1 MGAPYILR
9 VNTGRS
15 TWSKEPVPGEWVDW
29 GGRGLT
35 GHILLQELDPTCEP
49 LGPRNKIIMA
59 PGLLGGTPAPCTGR
73 LSVGTKSPLTGT
85 IKEANVGGTAAQK
98 LARLGIKAIV
108 VEGSAAK
115 EWVYLHVSRE
125 GVKFLPAGDL
135 VGLGN
140 YDVGTVLLAR
150 HGKRSSVIS
159 IGPAGERQYASA
171 SIAVTNMEGMPSRHA
186 ARGGPGAVLGS
197 KHVKAIVVED
207 SGADKVPL
215 ADEDRFRE
223 LAKSFTKELVAS
235 KKVQRQMG
243 TANLVLTVNTLGC
256 LPTKNFSLGS
266 FSEAEKISGQRLRE
280 LILQR
285 KGKLGHACHPGCAIC
300 CSNIFV
306 DEEGSYITSGLEYET
321 IALTGSNLMISNLDT
336 IARIDRFCDDFGVDT
351 IETGNALGVAM
362 EAGLLSFGDDEGVL
376 AFLENEMWEDTVAGR
391 LVAQGATTTGKVLG
405 VKRVAAAKGQ
415 AIPAYDPRGLKGTGV
430 TYATSPMGADH
441 TAGNV
446 LPGRVGYRPE
456 TAKGTEPASPVGQVP
471 MSHDLQILTAVCDVL
486 GICFFVGATAENM
499 ELFSR
504 FLSYAQGRPWTREEV
519 IDLGV
524 KTIYAEVEFNRRA
537 GIGKE
542 ANRLPEF
549 FMTEKLPP
557 YDLAF
562 DVPVEQLQ
570 GIWSA
575 GGF

>member
-9 VNTGRS
+9 VDTGRS

-186 ARGGPGAVLGS
+186 ARGGPGAVLG
-197 KHVKAIVVED
+197 K
-207 SGADKVPL
+207 
-215 ADEDRFRE
+215 
-223 LAKSFTKELVAS
+223 
-235 KKVQRQMG
+235 Q
-243 TANLVLTVNTLGC
+243 
-256 LPTKNFSLGS
+256 
-266 FSEAEKISGQRLRE
+266 
-280 LILQR
+280 
-285 KGKLGHACHPGCAIC
+285 
-300 CSNIFV
+300 
-306 DEEGSYITSGLEYET
+306 
-321 IALTGSNLMISNLDT
+321 
-336 IARIDRFCDDFGVDT
+336 
-351 IETGNALGVAM
+351 
-362 EAGLLSFGDDEGVL
+362 
-376 AFLENEMWEDTVAGR
+376 
-391 LVAQGATTTGKVLG
+391 
-405 VKRVAAAKGQ
+405 
-415 AIPAYDPRGLKGTGV
+415 
-430 TYATSPMGADH
+430 
-441 TAGNV
+441 
-446 LPGRVGYRPE
+446 
-456 TAKGTEPASPVGQVP
+456 
-471 MSHDLQILTAVCDVL
+471 
-486 GICFFVGATAENM
+486 
-499 ELFSR
+499 
-504 FLSYAQGRPWTREEV
+504 TR
-519 IDLGV
+519 
-524 KTIYAEVEFNRRA
+524 
-537 GIGKE
+537 
-542 ANRLPEF
+542 
-549 FMTEKLPP
+549 
-557 YDLAF
+557 
-562 DVPVEQLQ
+562 
-570 GIWSA
+570 
-575 GGF
+575 